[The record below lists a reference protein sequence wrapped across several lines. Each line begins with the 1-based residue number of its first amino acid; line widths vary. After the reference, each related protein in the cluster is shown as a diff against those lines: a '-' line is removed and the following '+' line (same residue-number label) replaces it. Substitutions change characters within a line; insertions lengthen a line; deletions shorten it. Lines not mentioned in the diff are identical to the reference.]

1 MCTIL
6 PFSYHAT
13 AAAKGENEI
22 TLRPKRGKL
31 PSFDRKKMLP
41 FVTLR
46 MGNNAKV
53 AAPLRTKPEDDR
65 KEASG
70 ACILPRV
77 ALSSPPL
84 MPKAASAR
92 DRRRS
97 PVRASGLFCLTL
109 ALVAVFIVFA
119 VPGSTTR
126 GNAVATR
133 TRTAAKPSSPARE
146 APSIVSPLTS
156 AALSSSS
163 SSSSTS
169 PPSSRHQHQGPERL
183 LRRRPPP
190 STNAVVVEASLSLAA
205 FPGSSSRPDAEFPPA
220 VPRSPL
226 LSTAELLTLQHYAR
240 GSSYVEWGSGASTLL
255 AAPMAR
261 RAVSIENQRAWCD
274 DMLASSDVD
283 FWIENGVLTYLC
295 VDTGPTGELGMPRAE
310 ANPEHFRRYLSA
322 LDDAADTVTA
332 KEEAE
337 TEAGAET
344 EAEAE
349 AAEAKAE
356 TLTFSSSMAR
366 FLRAPGIH
374 GGKVSTVSF
383 STTKGSNS
391 NKDND
396 SNDSP
401 STTTTSSSNAFT
413 VVLVDGR
420 FRIACALKALWHIDH
435 SLGVLLVHDW
445 TLRREQYHAPI
456 LKRYRLV
463 TVIDRMALLVPSSPP
478 AEGLVSGHGVGDG
491 KDQGQ
496 QARARWWY
504 EAAAELERYSRDPA

>member
-1 MCTIL
+1 
-6 PFSYHAT
+6 
-13 AAAKGENEI
+13 
-22 TLRPKRGKL
+22 
-31 PSFDRKKMLP
+31 MLP

-46 MGNNAKV
+46 LGNNAKV
-53 AAPLRTKPEDDR
+53 AAPLRTKPDDDR

-97 PVRASGLFCLTL
+97 PVRAAGLFCLTL

-133 TRTAAKPSSPARE
+133 TRTAAKPSEPARE

-169 PPSSRHQHQGPERL
+169 PRSSTSPPSSRHQHQGPQRL

-240 GSSYVEWGSGASTLL
+240 GSTS
-255 AAPMAR
+255 
-261 RAVSIENQRAWCD
+261 
-274 DMLASSDVD
+274 
-283 FWIENGVLTYLC
+283 NGVLVPPPC
-295 VDTGPTGELGMPRAE
+295 SQRPWP
-310 ANPEHFRRYLSA
+310 
-322 LDDAADTVTA
+322 AAPC
-332 KEEAE
+332 
-337 TEAGAET
+337 
-344 EAEAE
+344 
-349 AAEAKAE
+349 
-356 TLTFSSSMAR
+356 R
-366 FLRAPGIH
+366 
-374 GGKVSTVSF
+374 
-383 STTKGSNS
+383 
-391 NKDND
+391 
-396 SNDSP
+396 
-401 STTTTSSSNAFT
+401 
-413 VVLVDGR
+413 
-420 FRIACALKALWHIDH
+420 
-435 SLGVLLVHDW
+435 
-445 TLRREQYHAPI
+445 
-456 LKRYRLV
+456 
-463 TVIDRMALLVPSSPP
+463 
-478 AEGLVSGHGVGDG
+478 
-491 KDQGQ
+491 
-496 QARARWWY
+496 
-504 EAAAELERYSRDPA
+504 